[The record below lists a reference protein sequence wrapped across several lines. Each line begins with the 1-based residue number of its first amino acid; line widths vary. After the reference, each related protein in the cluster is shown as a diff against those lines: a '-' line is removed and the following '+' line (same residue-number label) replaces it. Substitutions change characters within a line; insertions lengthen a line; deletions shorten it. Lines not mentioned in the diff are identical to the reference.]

1 MFQTVR
7 QFIKSDAPTKSQAL
21 LSLRFVFALAFWG
34 QLGVV
39 ALLWLGLLLLVE
51 RSGRS
56 LPFMGEA
63 LIGLAVL
70 QLFVALFIGRMIAY
84 TNINAK
90 NVPENVQEGKGGA
103 LSAVIAQGVVLSTP
117 SWFAL
122 FAWLIGSE
130 PRTLFILLALL
141 GLYYLL
147 GFLFAGSYTQMALSS
162 QKKQVNS

>member
-1 MFQTVR
+1 MVM
-7 QFIKSDAPTKSQAL
+7 
-21 LSLRFVFALAFWG
+21 
-34 QLGVV
+34 
-39 ALLWLGLLLLVE
+39 LLWLVLIVFLE
-51 RSGRS
+51 RLEQP

-70 QLFVALFIGRMIAY
+70 QLFVALFIGRIMAY

-90 NVPENVQEGKGGA
+90 NVPESVQEGKGGA
-103 LSAVIAQGVVLSTP
+103 LSAVIAQGVILSTP
-117 SWFAL
+117 AWFAL

-162 QKKQVNS
+162 KKEKA

>member
-7 QFIKSDAPTKSQAL
+7 QFIKSDAPTKSQAS

-34 QLGVV
+34 QLAVV
-39 ALLWLGLLLLVE
+39 MLLWLVLIMFVE
-51 RSGRS
+51 RLEQP

-70 QLFVALFIGRMIAY
+70 QLFVALFVGRMMAY
-84 TNINAK
+84 TGINAK

-103 LSAVIAQGVVLSTP
+103 LSAVIAQGVILSTP
-117 SWFAL
+117 AWLAL

-162 QKKQVNS
+162 KKEKA